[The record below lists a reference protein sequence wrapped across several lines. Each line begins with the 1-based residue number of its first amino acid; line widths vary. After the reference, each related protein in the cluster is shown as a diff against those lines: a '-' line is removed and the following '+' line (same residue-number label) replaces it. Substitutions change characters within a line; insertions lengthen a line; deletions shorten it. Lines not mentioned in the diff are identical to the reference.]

1 MLLSKITDILKK
13 DSYLVGIFLAVI
25 VAIAGYL
32 ITIGL
37 LSRNELVEGLI
48 YLPRPRVPAMVGLV
62 ANILLFRY
70 YMVGVKL
77 EKTGKGLLFVT
88 FVSFILVF
96 LFL

>member
-13 DSYLVGIFLAVI
+13 DSYLVGIFLALI

-48 YLPRPRVPAMVGLV
+48 YLPRPRVPALVGLA
-62 ANILLFRY
+62 ANIFLFRY
-70 YMVGVKL
+70 YMVGIKL
-77 EKTGKGLLFVT
+77 EKTGKGLLLVT